1 MGYRYTIPVQYKDAL
16 ALFYHHPQV
25 LLQSQIEPHN
35 FAEFQQFPIFNFV
48 TFCIHL
54 LKMISVIPKK
64 ILLHFNNV
72 HVDTTLWCVHILNS
86 TQIFLNGS
94 KVSIM
99 CVPNHKKFV
108 VYPRVHTFS
117 NQILKEPYDIIIF
130 ILSSTITSPPYA
142 PFCPCTIKFSAAN
155 KMRKA

>member
-72 HVDTTLWCVHILNS
+72 HVDTTPVVCTHSQFDSNISQWFQSIYHVCAQPQEICSLSAS
-86 TQIFLNGS
+86 THLF
-94 KVSIM
+94 
-99 CVPNHKKFV
+99 
-108 VYPRVHTFS
+108 
-117 NQILKEPYDIIIF
+117 
-130 ILSSTITSPPYA
+130 
-142 PFCPCTIKFSAAN
+142 
-155 KMRKA
+155 